1 MSAAEP
7 VRSVA
12 VWDPYVRI
20 GHWIAG
26 AAFLV
31 SYATGGEPR
40 WLHTLTGYT
49 LILYVALR
57 LAWGFVGPE
66 HARFSSFVRSPVRA
80 ARYLLDL
87 LRGRAQRHVGHS
99 PAGGAMIVLLLVTLL
114 ATTSAGMMLYALHDG
129 DGPLAG
135 IVASEPPAAGAESPR
150 LEFWEETHE
159 VLANLTLLLVLL
171 HTAGVITA
179 SIAHRE
185 NLVRAMIT
193 GRKRRDSPA
202 D

>member
-1 MSAAEP
+1 MSAVGP
-7 VRSVA
+7 VGSIA

-20 GHWIAG
+20 GHWLAA

-31 SYATGGEPR
+31 SYASGGEPR

-49 LILYVALR
+49 LILYVVLR
-57 LAWGFVGPE
+57 LIWGFAGPE
-66 HARFSSFVRSPVRA
+66 HARFSGFVRSPGRA
-80 ARYLLDL
+80 TRYLFDL

-99 PAGGAMIVLLLVTLL
+99 PAGGAMIVLLLVALM
-114 ATTSAGMMLYALHDG
+114 ATTSAGLMLYALHDG
-129 DGPLAG
+129 AGPLAG
-135 IVASEPPAAGAESPR
+135 IVASELPAAGAESPR

-159 VLANLTLLLVLL
+159 VLANIALLLVLL

-179 SIAHRE
+179 SIVHRE

-193 GRKRRDSPA
+193 GRKRRHLPSD
-202 D
+202 

>member
-1 MSAAEP
+1 VSVVEP
-7 VRSVA
+7 VGSVA

-31 SYATGGEPR
+31 SYASGGEPR
-40 WLHTLTGYT
+40 WLHTLSGYT
-49 LILYVALR
+49 LTLYVLLR
-57 LAWGFVGPE
+57 LIWGFVGPE
-66 HARFSSFVRSPVRA
+66 HARFTSFVHSPVRA
-80 ARYLLDL
+80 ARYLVDL
-87 LRGRAQRHVGHS
+87 LRGRAQRHIGHS
-99 PAGGAMIVLLLVTLL
+99 PAGGAMIVMLLVGLL
-114 ATTSAGMMLYALHDG
+114 ATTGAGMILYALHDG
-129 DGPLAG
+129 AGPLAG
-135 IVASEPPAAGAESPR
+135 IVASEPPGDGADSPR

-159 VLANLTLLLVLL
+159 VVANVTLLLVLL

-193 GRKRRDSPA
+193 GRKKR
-202 D
+202 